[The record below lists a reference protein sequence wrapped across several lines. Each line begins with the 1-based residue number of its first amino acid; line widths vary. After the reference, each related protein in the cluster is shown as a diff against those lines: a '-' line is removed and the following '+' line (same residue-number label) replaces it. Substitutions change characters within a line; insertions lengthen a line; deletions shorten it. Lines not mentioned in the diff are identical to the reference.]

1 MNGLWWLSSNC
12 GAKNRLHRIPLDKS
26 VFSCEAQRNPCPSLG
41 CLSNLDNPR
50 HIKLHLSLREP
61 RSSSAPQMDFIFWP
75 CHQFTHDL
83 HRPETSVS
91 ISPVSPDYRCVLW
104 RTERPQRTTVGKAE
118 MNLSSTMDCRCY
130 GWSGMKHYNL
140 APVMRSDRSLCSRAK
155 GGPKLL
161 AVATTLPLSS
171 RHGGPCV
178 LRAVSLMVPWALCG
192 TRDPHALHR
201 VVTLSEKC
209 TAESSWMVPSR
220 YCHVFPSDAVDL
232 TRFMEYVQGKSWVMF
247 WVKGQESHR
256 GLCWSVSTDWT
267 SSSDFLRTAT
277 KFLLKG

>member
-118 MNLSSTMDCRCY
+118 MNLSSTMDCRCH

-209 TAESSWMVPSR
+209 TAESSWMVPSAILPCFSIR
-220 YCHVFPSDAVDL
+220 RGWSHAVYGICSGEI
-232 TRFMEYVQGKSWVMF
+232 MGYVLGQRSGKSSWLMLICEYWLNIVV
-247 WVKGQESHR
+247 WLSKNCNEI
-256 GLCWSVSTDWT
+256 
-267 SSSDFLRTAT
+267 SS
-277 KFLLKG
+277 